1 MDLRSTAFE
10 LARRHGLDRE
20 ASLRLLALASP
31 EQEPPTA
38 RTWWWR
44 GVAVLAAALG
54 GLGVVMWVA
63 ANWDDFG
70 RMGRFAILQGM
81 VVAALL
87 GAAASRALRAPLALL
102 GLLGTGALFAYFG
115 QTYQTGADPWQ
126 LFALWAALVLPLC
139 LAVRSE
145 VTWLPWTVVATTGI
159 ALWMHAHGGHGWR
172 MAAQDLPVHLTG
184 WCAMLLIVAALDA
197 RLRRWSG
204 AGAWSWRLAAAQC
217 AGMVTLTAI
226 AGLFAAPAVAPQYLA
241 GLLVLLAWA
250 GWMCTRRGF
259 EVFGL
264 SATALGLNALVLC
277 GLGRLLFEAGGP
289 DPIGGLL
296 LVALA
301 SAGVL
306 AATVQGILRL
316 SRHYAQEA
324 AP

>member
-10 LARRHGLDRE
+10 LARQHGLDRGS
-20 ASLRLLALASP
+20 SLRLLALASP
-31 EQEPPTA
+31 EQEPPGL

-70 RMGRFAILQGM
+70 RMGRFAILQGL
-81 VVAALL
+81 VAATLL

-126 LFALWAALVLPLC
+126 LFALWAALALPLC

-145 VTWLPWTVVATTGI
+145 VTWLPWTVVATTGV
-159 ALWMHAHGGHGWR
+159 ALWMHAYGGHGWR
-172 MAAQDLPVHLTG
+172 MGAQHLGVHLTG
-184 WCAMLLIVAALDA
+184 WALMLLLVAALDS

-204 AGAWSWRLAAAQC
+204 AGAWSWRLAALQFTA
-217 AGMVTLTAI
+217 MVTLTAI
-226 AGLFAAPAVAPQYLA
+226 AGLFADPVAPQFLA
-241 GLLVLLAWA
+241 GLLVLLAWG
-250 GWMCTRRGF
+250 GWMCTRSGF

-264 SATALGLNALVLC
+264 SAVALGLNALVLC
-277 GLGRLLFEAGGP
+277 GLARLLFENGGP
-289 DPIGGLL
+289 DPFAGLL
-296 LVALA
+296 LMALA

-316 SRHYAQEA
+316 VRHHAREPA
-324 AP
+324 A

>member
-1 MDLRSTAFE
+1 MDLHSTAFA
-10 LARRHGLDRE
+10 LARQHGLDRDT
-20 ASLRLLALASP
+20 SLRLLALASP
-31 EQEPPTA
+31 QGEPA
-38 RTWWWR
+38 GALRWWWR
-44 GVAVLAAALG
+44 GVAMLAAALG
-54 GLGVVMWVA
+54 GLGVVLWVA

-70 RMGRFAILQGM
+70 RMGRFAILQG
-81 VVAALL
+81 VVAASLL
-87 GAAASRALRAPLALL
+87 GAATSRALRVPLALL

-126 LFALWAALVLPLC
+126 LFALWAVLALPLC
-139 LAVRSE
+139 LAVRSD
-145 VTWLPWTVVATTGI
+145 VIWLPWTVVATTGA

-172 MAAQDLPVHLTG
+172 MAAQNLPVHLAG
-184 WCAMLLIVAALDA
+184 WALLLLLVAALDA

-204 AGAWSWRLAAAQC
+204 AGAWSWRLAAVQC
-217 AGMVTLTAI
+217 TGMVTLTAI
-226 AGLFAAPAVAPQYLA
+226 AGLFADPVAPQYMA

-264 SATALGLNALVLC
+264 SAAALGINALVLC
-277 GLGRLLFEAGGP
+277 GLGRLLFETGGP

-296 LVALA
+296 LMALA
-301 SAGVL
+301 SAAVL

-316 SRHYAQEA
+316 SRRHAQVA